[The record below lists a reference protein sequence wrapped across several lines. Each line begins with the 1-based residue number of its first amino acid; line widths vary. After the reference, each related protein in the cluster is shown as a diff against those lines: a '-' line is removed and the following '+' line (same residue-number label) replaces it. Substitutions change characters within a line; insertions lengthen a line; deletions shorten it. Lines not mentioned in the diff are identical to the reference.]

1 MQYATAPFANS
12 RRWLMPAV
20 LSLLALLAGFW
31 HSSLAARELANR
43 LATETCAGANVQ
55 MLDGTVSIHRL
66 RIVRGGDAPLAWR
79 RTYVFDYTEDGFSR
93 RRGFVVLTGDTVE
106 TVGLGPRAA

>member
-1 MQYATAPFANS
+1 MS
-12 RRWLMPAV
+12 WEL
-20 LSLLALLAGFW
+20 LLATLLLTILGAFW

-43 LATETCAGANVQ
+43 VAVETCAGAQVQ

-66 RIVRGGDAPLAWR
+66 KLVRHADAPLVWR

-93 RRGFVVLTGDTVE
+93 RRGFVVVTGKSVD
-106 TVGLGPRAA
+106 TVGLGPRPA